1 MRFIPAKRFFLTVFF
16 PSLAFNCFINAPPL
30 FLEHDAKG
38 KTLYSSAGKVSAQMK
53 WKDGAILPLALLR
66 KKMACFHFF
75 WTHFRL
81 FSHISAKY
89 STVLVVAQLLFA
101 SSLSLKPHSVN
112 FSWQTS
118 SVLFT
123 LCLLNP
129 NCCYVCEFD
138 PYVGWQVAQTTSLQ
152 AIIHLS
158 SPRLRLEWCHRSLP
172 EQVLWAQSVIGWVPS
187 LC

>member
-1 MRFIPAKRFFLTVFF
+1 
-16 PSLAFNCFINAPPL
+16 
-30 FLEHDAKG
+30 
-38 KTLYSSAGKVSAQMK
+38 MK
-53 WKDGAILPLALLR
+53 WIDGAILPLALLR

-129 NCCYVCEFD
+129 NCCHVCVCVWIWSICRLAGCTDDIFTSDHSPVFATFE
-138 PYVGWQVAQTTSLQ
+138 VGVVSPLTARTGPVGPIWNWLSPFPMLTVLSYISVAQMW
-152 AIIHLS
+152 I
-158 SPRLRLEWCHRSLP
+158 E
-172 EQVLWAQSVIGWVPS
+172 V
-187 LC
+187 